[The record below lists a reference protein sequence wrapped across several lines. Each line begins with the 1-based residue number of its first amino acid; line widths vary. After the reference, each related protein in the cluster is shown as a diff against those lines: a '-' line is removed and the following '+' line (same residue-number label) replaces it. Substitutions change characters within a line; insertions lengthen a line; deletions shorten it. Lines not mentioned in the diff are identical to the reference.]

1 MSMILSRSSN
11 LSAANVNPALLK
23 KILKNSPVKEA
34 LAKYFLKTKLN
45 NNLHFIMKNNW
56 AILRFQNLTELNI
69 LSLCGKGKRGIYVI

>member
-1 MSMILSRSSN
+1 MSVILSRSSN

-45 NNLHFIMKNNW
+45 NNLHFIMKNN
-56 AILRFQNLTELNI
+56 
-69 LSLCGKGKRGIYVI
+69 